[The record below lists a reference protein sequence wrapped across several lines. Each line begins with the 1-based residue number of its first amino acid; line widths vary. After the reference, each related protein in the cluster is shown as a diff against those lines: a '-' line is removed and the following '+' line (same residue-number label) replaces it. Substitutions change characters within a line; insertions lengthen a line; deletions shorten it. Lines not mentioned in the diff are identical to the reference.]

1 MIQLCKEKNLI
12 FSLKSIPYAVSLNL
26 SETKSVA
33 SKILLLPFFFF
44 CITIVFIA
52 IITDKYA

>member
-33 SKILLLPFFFF
+33 SKILLLPFFV
-44 CITIVFIA
+44 CVTIVFIA